1 MDAEGVSRIR
11 ERVERFLAE
20 DHPERLS
27 DIHDSMRRHPE
38 LRSDLRS
45 GRRLTKTQAGIDGS
59 VENLIPVLHLR
70 RARRGPRSAG
80 NAAVP
85 VLGDRLSVYARLVL
99 TIVLAAASTSCVAEY
114 ESRTDRIPIRQ
125 TWTQRW
131 HR

>member
-70 RARRGPRSAG
+70 RARRAPPLRWKRCGTGVGRPAFSLRTSCAHYRSCGGVDVLCFFGQATCTSFRSA
-80 NAAVP
+80 
-85 VLGDRLSVYARLVL
+85 
-99 TIVLAAASTSCVAEY
+99 
-114 ESRTDRIPIRQ
+114 RQ
-125 TWTQRW
+125 R
-131 HR
+131 HSLMR